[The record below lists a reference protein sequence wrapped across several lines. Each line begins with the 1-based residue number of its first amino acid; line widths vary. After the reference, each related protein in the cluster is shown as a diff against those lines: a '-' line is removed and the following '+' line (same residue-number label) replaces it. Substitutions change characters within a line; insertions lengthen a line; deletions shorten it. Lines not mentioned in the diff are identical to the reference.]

1 MIQFFRFVGLTSLL
15 LALQSLALMSIQV
28 MAASFTPT
36 ATTRN
41 SPEIL
46 LANNPGILQ
55 IIPQLDGNAYL
66 MGNGGTF
73 VGLVSSDPTA
83 DNSICNPSGPYGSED
98 GILSIRNRLGNLGS
112 LYSQISAYN
121 SNANTPPIL
130 IYQGKRMVYLTKN
143 GDLDDTLDPDLLLDT
158 LCPRNS
164 L

>member
-1 MIQFFRFVGLTSLL
+1 MIQFFRFVGLTSPL

-46 LANNPGILQ
+46 LANKARILQ

-83 DNSICNPSGPYGSED
+83 SNSICNPLGPYGSQD
-98 GILSIRNRLGNLGS
+98 GVLSIRNRSGNLGS
-112 LYSQISAYN
+112 LFSQISAYN
-121 SNANTPPIL
+121 SNAKQPPIL
-130 IYQGKRMVYLTKN
+130 IFKGKRMVFLTKN
-143 GDLDDTLDPDLLLDT
+143 TSLDKTLDPDLLLDT

-164 L
+164 V